1 MENEQQQ
8 IEKHSEKKVDPTS
21 LEVPEILS
29 ILPLNGF
36 VFFPG
41 MGFPLQIADDSSKQL
56 IDAALLGDR
65 MIGLASTKKP
75 VPEGVDRFSEDDLYR
90 VGVIGYIHKL
100 SKEKEG
106 FYHVMISGTKKIEIL
121 KIIETTPYHQA
132 SVSEIPMDW
141 HESPQGQAMILSL
154 RTQFAKL
161 VQLMELPKELAA
173 TLNALDNPFHIS
185 YLVTSQLNLKVGDE
199 QEILEI
205 KDFEP
210 LLKRVMMELSKR
222 LETVETSHQLQESVK
237 KDIDGRQREF
247 YLRQQM
253 DSIRKE
259 LGEDGEKVEVKELR
273 EKFSAKKLPEE
284 TRSVV
289 DKELIRL
296 ERISPSSPEY
306 SVTRNYLDWILDL
319 PWLESS
325 TDTLDL
331 DKAERDL
338 ERDHYG
344 LRKIKKRILEFLAV
358 RKLKQDMH
366 GPILCFSG
374 PPGVGKTSLGQ
385 SIAKTMNREFVRI
398 ALGGLR
404 DEAEIRGHR
413 RTYIG
418 ALPGRIIQSLKK
430 AKTNNPVFLLDE
442 IDKLGNDFRG
452 DPSSALLEVLDPEQ
466 NSTFT
471 DHYLDLEF
479 DLSKVMFIATAN
491 VLDTI
496 PEPLRDRMEV
506 VELSGYT
513 MQEKVAIARRH
524 LLSKQMEA
532 HALGEDDLEISDEAL
547 GGLVESYTREAG
559 VRNLEREIAAIC
571 RGLAAEKARGHKGK
585 RVVGIADLYTFL
597 GPVRFF
603 PEIKARHWG
612 PGLATG
618 LAWTP
623 VGGKILFIESSK
635 MKGSGGLTLTGKLGD
650 VMKESA
656 TAAHSYIRS
665 HAKELGID
673 EEIFSKIDIHVHVPE
688 GAIPKDGPSAGVA
701 MVASLVS
708 VITGRSVRPDLA
720 MTGEITLRGDVLPVG
735 GIGEKVLGALR
746 AGIRELVL
754 PVLNEKDVLEI
765 PEDIRKGVIFHYP
778 QTIEDA
784 LGILLEKKGPGK
796 VKSSRKQ
803 GAGAL

>member
-1 MENEQQQ
+1 MEKEQQQ
-8 IEKHSEKKVDPTS
+8 AEKQAVKQAQKKVDPAT
-21 LEVPEILS
+21 LAVPEILS
-29 ILPLNGF
+29 LLPLHGF

-41 MGFPLQIADDSSKQL
+41 MGFPLQVADESSKQL
-56 IDAALLGDR
+56 IDDALLGDR
-65 MIGLASTKKP
+65 MIGLVSTRKKA
-75 VPEGVDRFSEDDLYR
+75 PEDMGHITEDDLYR

-100 SKEKEG
+100 SKEKG
-106 FYHVMISGTKKIEIL
+106 GYYHVVVSGTKKIEIV
-121 KIIETTPYHQA
+121 KVVETTPFHRA
-132 SVSEIPMDW
+132 TVLEVPMVW
-141 HESPQGQAMILSL
+141 NESQQGQAMIHSL
-154 RTQFAKL
+154 RTQFAQL
-161 VQLMELPKELAA
+161 VQLMEMPKELGL
-173 TLNALDNPFHIS
+173 TLNSLDNPFHIS
-185 YLVTSQLNLKVGDE
+185 YLVTTQLNLKVEEE

-205 KDFEP
+205 RDFEV
-210 LLKRVMMELSKR
+210 LLKRVMLELSKR
-222 LETVETSHQLQESVK
+222 LETLETSQKLQESVK
-237 KDIDGRQREF
+237 KDIEGRQREF
-247 YLRQQM
+247 FLRQQM
-253 DSIRKE
+253 ESIRKE

-273 EKFSAKKLPEE
+273 EKFAVKKLPEE
-284 TRSVV
+284 VRKVV
-289 DKELIRL
+289 EKELDRL

-306 SVTRNYLDWILDL
+306 SGTRNYLDWIFDL
-319 PWLESS
+319 PWLES
-325 TDTLDL
+325 TIDTLDL
-331 DKAERDL
+331 EKAESDL
-338 ERDHYG
+338 DRDHYG
-344 LRKIKKRILEFLAV
+344 LKKIKKRILEFLAV

-398 ALGGLR
+398 SLGGVR

-442 IDKLGNDFRG
+442 IDKLGNDFHG

-471 DHYLDLEF
+471 DHYLDMEF
-479 DLSKVMFIATAN
+479 DLSRVMFIATAN

-513 MQEKVAIARRH
+513 LQEKVAIARRH
-524 LLSKQMEA
+524 LLDKQMEA
-532 HALGEDDLEISDEAL
+532 HALSKDDLVLSDETLASL
-547 GGLVESYTREAG
+547 IESYTREAG

-571 RGLAAEKARGHKGK
+571 RGVAAEIARGRTKK
-585 RVVGIADLYTFL
+585 RVVGPDSLYTFL

-603 PEIKARHWG
+603 PEIKARSWG

-665 HAKELGID
+665 HAQELGID
-673 EEIFSKIDIHVHVPE
+673 EKIFSKIDIHVHVPE

-708 VITGRSVRPDLA
+708 VITGRTVRPDVA

-754 PVLNEKDVLEI
+754 PALNEKDVLEI
-765 PEDIRKGVIFHYP
+765 PEDIRAGVVFHYP
-778 QTIEDA
+778 QTIEEA
-784 LGILLEKKGPGK
+784 LAIFLEKKELN
-796 VKSSRKQ
+796 Q
-803 GAGAL
+803 E

>member
-1 MENEQQQ
+1 
-8 IEKHSEKKVDPTS
+8 
-21 LEVPEILS
+21 
-29 ILPLNGF
+29 
-36 VFFPG
+36 
-41 MGFPLQIADDSSKQL
+41 
-56 IDAALLGDR
+56 
-65 MIGLASTKKP
+65 
-75 VPEGVDRFSEDDLYR
+75 
-90 VGVIGYIHKL
+90 
-100 SKEKEG
+100 
-106 FYHVMISGTKKIEIL
+106 
-121 KIIETTPYHQA
+121 
-132 SVSEIPMDW
+132 
-141 HESPQGQAMILSL
+141 MILSL

-173 TLNALDNPFHIS
+173 TLNAIENPFHIS
-185 YLVTSQLNLKVGDE
+185 YLVSSQLNLKVGDE
-199 QEILEI
+199 QEVLEI
-205 KDFEP
+205 RDFEE

-222 LETVETSHQLQESVK
+222 LETVETSHKLQESVK

-247 YLRQQM
+247 FLRQQM

-273 EKFSAKKLPEE
+273 EKFGAKTLPEE

-289 DKELIRL
+289 NKELVRL

-331 DKAERDL
+331 DKAESDL

-344 LRKIKKRILEFLAV
+344 LRKIKKRIIEFLAV

-513 MQEKVAIARRH
+513 LQEKVAIARRH
-524 LLSKQMEA
+524 LLSKQMTA
-532 HALGEDDLEISDEAL
+532 HALGADDLEISDEAL

-571 RGLAAEKARGHKGK
+571 RGIAAEVARGHKGK
-585 RVVGIADLYTFL
+585 RVVGLADLYSFL
-597 GPVRFF
+597 GPIRFF
-603 PEIKARHWG
+603 PEIKARNWG

-635 MKGSGGLTLTGKLGD
+635 MKGNGGLTLTGKLGD

-673 EEIFSKIDIHVHVPE
+673 EELFSKIDIHVHVPE

-765 PEDIRKGVIFHYP
+765 PEDIRKGVLFHYP
-778 QTIEDA
+778 QTIKDA
-784 LGILLEKKGPGK
+784 LGILLEKKIPVK
-796 VKSSRKQ
+796 VKSPRKQ
-803 GAGAL
+803 SAGAV

>member
-1 MENEQQQ
+1 METQKQ
-8 IEKHSEKKVDPTS
+8 ITEKQSGENVDPTS
-21 LEVPEILS
+21 LEVPGTLP

-75 VPEGVDRFSEDDLYR
+75 VPEGVDHFSEDDLYR

-106 FYHVMISGTKKIEIL
+106 NYHVMISGTKKIEIL

-132 SVSEIPMDW
+132 TVAEIPMEW

-173 TLNALDNPFHIS
+173 TLNALENPFHIS
-185 YLVTSQLNLKVGDE
+185 YLVSSQLNLKVGEE

-205 KDFEP
+205 RDFEE

-222 LETVETSHQLQESVK
+222 LETVETSHKLQESVK

-247 YLRQQM
+247 FLRQQM

-273 EKFSAKKLPEE
+273 EKFGAKILPEE

-289 DKELIRL
+289 NKELVRL

-331 DKAERDL
+331 DKAESDL

-344 LRKIKKRILEFLAV
+344 LRKIKKRIIEFLAV

-513 MQEKVAIARRH
+513 LQEKVAIARRH
-524 LLSKQMEA
+524 LLSKQMTA
-532 HALGEDDLEISDEAL
+532 HALGADDLEISDEAL

-571 RGLAAEKARGHKGK
+571 RGIAAEVARGHKGK
-585 RVVGIADLYTFL
+585 RVVGLADLYSFL

-603 PEIKARHWG
+603 PEIKARNWG

-635 MKGSGGLTLTGKLGD
+635 MKGNGGLTLTGKLGD

-673 EEIFSKIDIHVHVPE
+673 EELFSKVDIHVHVPE

-765 PEDIRKGVIFHYP
+765 PEDIRKGVLFHYP
-778 QTIEDA
+778 QTIKDA
-784 LGILLEKKGPGK
+784 LGILLEKKGPVK

-803 GAGAL
+803 GTDAP

>member
-1 MENEQQQ
+1 MEKEQQQ
-8 IEKHSEKKVDPTS
+8 TEKRVDPAS
-21 LEVPEILS
+21 LAVPEILS
-29 ILPLNGF
+29 ILPLHGF
-36 VFFPG
+36 VFYPG
-41 MGFPLQIADDSSKQL
+41 MGFPLQVGEEASKQL
-56 IDAALLGDR
+56 IDDALLGER
-65 MIGLASTKKP
+65 MIGLVSTRKTESQDMKNLT
-75 VPEGVDRFSEDDLYR
+75 EEDLCR
-90 VGVIGYIHKL
+90 VGVIGYIHKIN
-100 SKEKEG
+100 KEVPG
-106 FYHVMISGTKKIEIL
+106 YYHVIVSGTKKIEIV
-121 KIIETTPYHQA
+121 KVVETTPYYRA
-132 SVSEIPMDW
+132 TVREVPMVF

-154 RTQFAKL
+154 RTQFARL
-161 VQLMELPKELAA
+161 VQLMELPQELDVA
-173 TLNALDNPFHIS
+173 LNSLENPFHIS
-185 YLVTSQLNLKVGDE
+185 YLITTQLNLKVEDE

-205 KDFEP
+205 IDFEE
-210 LLKRVMMELSKR
+210 LLKRIMLELGKR
-222 LETVETSHQLQESVK
+222 LETVETSHKIQESIK
-237 KDIDGRQREF
+237 KDISGQQREF
-247 YLRQQM
+247 YLRHQL

-273 EKFSAKKLPEE
+273 EQFAAKKLPEE
-284 TRSVV
+284 VRKVV
-289 DKELIRL
+289 EKELGRL
-296 ERISPSSPEY
+296 ERISPASPEY
-306 SVTRNYLDWILDL
+306 AVSRNYLDWILDL

-331 DKAERDL
+331 DKAESDL
-338 ERDHYG
+338 DRDHYG
-344 LRKIKKRILEFLAV
+344 LKKIKKRILEFLAV
-358 RKLKQDMH
+358 RKLKEDLH

-398 ALGGLR
+398 ALGGVR

-418 ALPGRIIQSLKK
+418 ALPGRIIQSLKR
-430 AKTNNPVFLLDE
+430 AKTNNPVFMLDE

-466 NSTFT
+466 NATFT

-479 DLSKVMFIATAN
+479 DLSRIMFIATAN

-496 PEPLRDRMEV
+496 PDPLRDRMEV
-506 VELSGYT
+506 VELPGYT
-513 MQEKVAIARRH
+513 LQEKVAIARRH
-524 LLSKQMEA
+524 LLAKQMEA
-532 HALGEDDLEISDEAL
+532 HGLSEENLVIEDEAL
-547 GGLVESYTREAG
+547 ACLVESYTREAG

-571 RGLAAEKARGHKGK
+571 RGIAAEIARGHTGK
-585 RVVGIADLYTFL
+585 RVVGADDLYTFL

-603 PEIKARHWG
+603 PEIKARNWG

-635 MKGSGGLTLTGKLGD
+635 MKGNGVLTLTGKLGE

-656 TAAHSYIRS
+656 TAALSYIRS

-673 EEIFSKIDIHVHVPE
+673 EKIFSRIDIHVHVPA

-708 VITGRSVRPDLA
+708 VITGRLVRPEVA

-746 AGIRELVL
+746 AGIREIVL
-754 PVLNEKDVLEI
+754 PLLNEKDVLEI
-765 PEDIRKGVIFHYP
+765 PEDIREGVVFHYP
-778 QTIEDA
+778 QTIEEA
-784 LGILLEKKGPGK
+784 LDIFLEKRVASKK
-796 VKSSRKQ
+796 IFSNKNKE
-803 GAGAL
+803 LE

>member
-1 MENEQQQ
+1 METQKQ
-8 IEKHSEKKVDPTS
+8 ITEKQSGENVDPTS
-21 LEVPEILS
+21 LEVPGTLP

-75 VPEGVDRFSEDDLYR
+75 VPEGVDHFSEDDLYR

-106 FYHVMISGTKKIEIL
+106 NYHVMISGTKKIEIL

-132 SVSEIPMDW
+132 TVAEIPMDW

-173 TLNALDNPFHIS
+173 TLNALENPFHIS
-185 YLVTSQLNLKVGDE
+185 YLVSSQLNLKVGDE
-199 QEILEI
+199 QEVLEI
-205 KDFEP
+205 RDFEE

-222 LETVETSHQLQESVK
+222 LETVETSHKLQESVK

-247 YLRQQM
+247 FLRQQM

-273 EKFSAKKLPEE
+273 EKFGAKTLPEE

-289 DKELIRL
+289 NKELVRL

-331 DKAERDL
+331 DKAESDL

-344 LRKIKKRILEFLAV
+344 LRKIKKRIIEFLAV

-513 MQEKVAIARRH
+513 LQEKVAIARRH
-524 LLSKQMEA
+524 LLSKQMTA

-571 RGLAAEKARGHKGK
+571 RGIAAEVARGHKGK
-585 RVVGIADLYTFL
+585 RVVGLADLYSFL
-597 GPVRFF
+597 GPIRFF
-603 PEIKARHWG
+603 PEIKARNWG

-635 MKGSGGLTLTGKLGD
+635 MKGNGGLTLTGKLGD

-673 EEIFSKIDIHVHVPE
+673 EELFSKIDIHVHVPE

-765 PEDIRKGVIFHYP
+765 PEDIRKGVLFHYP
-778 QTIEDA
+778 QTIKDA
-784 LGILLEKKGPGK
+784 LGILLEKKIPVK
-796 VKSSRKQ
+796 VKSPRKQ
-803 GAGAL
+803 SAGAV

>member
-1 MENEQQQ
+1 MEKEQA
-8 IEKHSEKKVDPTS
+8 EKQAQKKVDPAT
-21 LEVPEILS
+21 LAVPEILS
-29 ILPLNGF
+29 LLPLHGF

-41 MGFPLQIADDSSKQL
+41 MGFPLQVADESSKQL

-65 MIGLASTKKP
+65 MIGLVSTRKKA
-75 VPEGVDRFSEDDLYR
+75 PEDMGHITEDDLYR

-106 FYHVMISGTKKIEIL
+106 YYHVVVSGTKKIEIV
-121 KIIETTPYHQA
+121 KVVETAPFHRAT
-132 SVSEIPMDW
+132 VLEVPMVW
-141 HESPQGQAMILSL
+141 NESQQGQAMIHSL

-161 VQLMELPKELAA
+161 VQLMEMPKELGL

-185 YLVTSQLNLKVGDE
+185 YLVTTQLNLKVEEE

-205 KDFEP
+205 RDFEV
-210 LLKRVMMELSKR
+210 LLKRVMLELSKR
-222 LETVETSHQLQESVK
+222 LETLETSQKLQESVK

-247 YLRQQM
+247 FLRQQLE
-253 DSIRKE
+253 SIRKE

-273 EKFSAKKLPEE
+273 EKFAVKKLPEE
-284 TRSVV
+284 VRKVV
-289 DKELIRL
+289 EKELDRL
-296 ERISPSSPEY
+296 DRISPSSPEY
-306 SVTRNYLDWILDL
+306 SGTRNYLDWIFDL
-319 PWLESS
+319 PWLES
-325 TDTLDL
+325 TIDTLDL
-331 DKAERDL
+331 EKAESDL
-338 ERDHYG
+338 DRDHYG
-344 LRKIKKRILEFLAV
+344 LKKIKKRILEFLAV

-398 ALGGLR
+398 SLGGVR

-442 IDKLGNDFRG
+442 IDKLGNDFHG

-471 DHYLDLEF
+471 DHYLDMEF
-479 DLSKVMFIATAN
+479 DLSRVMFIATAN

-513 MQEKVAIARRH
+513 LQEKVAIARRH
-524 LLSKQMEA
+524 LLTKQMEA
-532 HALGEDDLEISDEAL
+532 HALSKDDLVLSDETLASL
-547 GGLVESYTREAG
+547 IESYTREAG

-571 RGLAAEKARGHKGK
+571 RGVAAEIARGRTKK
-585 RVVGIADLYTFL
+585 RVVGPDDLYTFL

-603 PEIKARHWG
+603 PEIKARSWG

-673 EEIFSKIDIHVHVPE
+673 EKIFSKIDIHVHVPE

-708 VITGRSVRPDLA
+708 VITGRTVRPDVA

-754 PVLNEKDVLEI
+754 PALNEKDVLEI
-765 PEDIRKGVIFHYP
+765 PEDIRAGVVFHYP
-778 QTIEDA
+778 QTIEEA
-784 LGILLEKKGPGK
+784 LAIFLEKKELN
-796 VKSSRKQ
+796 Q
-803 GAGAL
+803 E

>member
-1 MENEQQQ
+1 MEKEQHQT
-8 IEKHSEKKVDPTS
+8 EKQAEKKVDPTS
-21 LEVPEILS
+21 LEVPEILP

-65 MIGLASTKKP
+65 MIGLASTRKP
-75 VPEGVDRFSEDDLYR
+75 VAEGVDRFSEDDLYR

-132 SVSEIPMDW
+132 TVAEIPMEW
-141 HESPQGQAMILSL
+141 HETPQGQAMILSL

-161 VQLMELPKELAA
+161 VQLMELPKELSA
-173 TLNALDNPFHIS
+173 TLNALDNPFHVS
-185 YLVTSQLNLKVGDE
+185 YLVTSQLNLKVGEE
-199 QEILEI
+199 QEILEVR
-205 KDFEP
+205 DFEA

-222 LETVETSHQLQESVK
+222 METVETSHQLQESVK

-247 YLRQQM
+247 FLRQQM

-273 EKFSAKKLPEE
+273 EKFLAKQLPEE
-284 TRSVV
+284 TRNVV

-319 PWLESS
+319 PWLDSS

-331 DKAERDL
+331 DKAESDL

-344 LRKIKKRILEFLAV
+344 LKKIKKRILEFLAV

-466 NSTFT
+466 NATFT

-513 MQEKVAIARRH
+513 LQEKVAIARRH

-532 HALGEDDLEISDEAL
+532 HALGENDLELSDEAL

-585 RVVGIADLYTFL
+585 RVVDIVDLYTFL

-603 PEIKARHWG
+603 PEIKARNWG

-665 HAKELGID
+665 HAKDLGID

-708 VITGRSVRPDLA
+708 VITGKSVRPDLA

-765 PEDIRKGVIFHYP
+765 PEDIRKGVVFHYP

-784 LGILLEKKGPGK
+784 LGILLEKKGSDK
-796 VKSSRKQ
+796 VRSSRKR

>member
-1 MENEQQQ
+1 MGTQKQIREKQSGEN
-8 IEKHSEKKVDPTS
+8 VDPTS
-21 LEVPEILS
+21 LEVPNTLP

-75 VPEGVDRFSEDDLYR
+75 VPEGVDHFSEEDLYR

-106 FYHVMISGTKKIEIL
+106 NYHVMISGTKKIEIL

-132 SVSEIPMDW
+132 MVAEIPMEW

-173 TLNALDNPFHIS
+173 TLNALENPFHIS
-185 YLVTSQLNLKVGDE
+185 YLVSSQLNLKVGDE
-199 QEILEI
+199 QEVLEI
-205 KDFEP
+205 RDFEE
-210 LLKRVMMELSKR
+210 LLKKVMMELSKR
-222 LETVETSHQLQESVK
+222 LETVETSHKLQESVK

-247 YLRQQM
+247 FLRQQM

-273 EKFSAKKLPEE
+273 EKFAAKTLPEE

-289 DKELIRL
+289 NKELIRL

-331 DKAERDL
+331 DKAESDL

-344 LRKIKKRILEFLAV
+344 LRKIKKRIIEFLAV
-358 RKLKQDMH
+358 RKLKEDMH

-513 MQEKVAIARRH
+513 LQEKVAIARRH
-524 LLSKQMEA
+524 LLSKQMTA
-532 HALGEDDLEISDEAL
+532 HALGADDLEISDEAL

-571 RGLAAEKARGHKGK
+571 RGIAAEVARGHKGK
-585 RVVGIADLYTFL
+585 RVVGLADLYSFL
-597 GPVRFF
+597 GPIRFF
-603 PEIKARHWG
+603 PEIKARNWG

-635 MKGSGGLTLTGKLGD
+635 MKGGGGLTLTGKLGD

-673 EEIFSKIDIHVHVPE
+673 EELFSKIDIHVHVPE

-765 PEDIRKGVIFHYP
+765 PEDIRKGVLFHYP
-778 QTIEDA
+778 QTIKDA
-784 LGILLEKKGPGK
+784 LAILLEKKGPVK

-803 GAGAL
+803 SIDAL